1 MADLQSRIAA
11 LSPEQ
16 RTLLESRVADLVAT
30 RGPGP
35 TERIMPRDRSL
46 PTPLAIAQQREWAI
60 ERLRSANNIASS
72 FRVEGELDLELLS
85 RVLTEVTE
93 RHEVLRSTVELQ
105 GDGTPVQVVHP
116 FTPVPTPVV
125 DLSDLSPSQQRE
137 EVHRRGKA
145 EILRPFDQKDP
156 QRLRI
161 TLMRL
166 AADTHVALFTTD
178 HAASDAW
185 SLAIL
190 VQELVTLYGIHRN
203 GGDRSLPPEI
213 QFGDFAAWQREQYG
227 DARMAAE
234 LQHWKRTLSGIPA
247 GLALPTDRPYPAR
260 PTFAG
265 DVHNVNL
272 SPEFAADLRRFSER
286 ENASLFMVLLAACS
300 VLLYRYLEQDD
311 LVIGSL
317 VSGRDRAE
325 TERLIGCF
333 ANPLP
338 LRMRL
343 ADDQTLREVVH
354 EARDTMATALDHQNL
369 PFDRLIEELGL
380 GRESSQT
387 SLSRMWINVLT
398 VPGSTLELPGLR
410 ITPEPIDLGLASIDL
425 TLSAIPRADTL
436 QLQWQYMTELF
447 DADAV
452 VLLADQF
459 QKVLRQIVTAPDTA
473 VRQVELAVAPASTHQ
488 TPAAA
493 ESGVEAGFVEL
504 FQRRVALAP
513 YAPAVICDGVPTS
526 YADLNRDANLLAR
539 HLRTRGVGR
548 ETRVGIMVDRS
559 PQLAVAIL
567 GVLKAG
573 GVYVPLDPAY
583 PPDRIAFMLADASA
597 QVLVTQQR
605 LAPLLASAGSG
616 LPDKTVL
623 LDGPSPLAG
632 GDADHDLPEAPDLT
646 SLAYM
651 VYTSGSTG
659 QPKGAMIEHRS
670 LVTFARDVVDRLG
683 LGTGDRFLQFASPSF
698 DVLVEELFP
707 IWLAGGAVFIPT
719 QHLISGGGDLTELVE
734 RERLTVME
742 LPTAYWHEWV
752 RELDRLGRELASS
765 LRLVIIGGER
775 VLPERLAL
783 WWRLGVPLMHV
794 YGLTETT
801 VSSTFFRLDPADP
814 VRVWP
819 NLPIGTPLPSADL
832 RILDSRLKPVPLGGI
847 GELYIGG
854 ISLARGY
861 LGRPGQTA
869 HRFIA
874 DPDPAWPGQRLY
886 RTGDVVRQR
895 ADGNLE
901 FISRVDTQIKIRGF
915 RVEPMEIESTLSR
928 HPQVAES
935 VVALYEPA
943 PGDRRLVAYVVPRP
957 GAAPSLGE
965 LRWFLERELPAYM
978 VPSSFVELGALPLTP
993 NGKVDRDRLPAP
1005 DGDRPDLTEEYVAP
1019 QSPLQQ
1025 KLADI
1030 VSTVVAVA
1038 QVGIHDN
1045 FFDLGGDSIQ
1055 AIQVVARA
1063 QEEGI
1068 GLSPR
1073 DFFEHPTVALLA
1085 QAATN
1090 ANAERVVSRRPPD
1103 ADPVL
1108 SFDQERLWL
1117 ENQLR
1122 PRTSYHVGGRR
1133 RLVGP
1138 LNVAAL
1144 EASFRAILARHEAL
1158 RTRFPT
1164 VDGRPVQVVDD
1175 LDENWRLSVADLTD
1189 VDGDR
1194 AGVALRL
1201 MDEQFTTPFDLAEGP
1216 LLRCLLI
1223 RLSDTEHQL
1232 SVTAH
1237 HIISD
1242 VWSVGL
1248 FGRELSAL
1256 YRAGGDVDRAGLPA
1270 LPIQYRDYSV
1280 WQRGWL
1286 VGNALESHVGYWR
1299 RHLAGAPPALAL
1311 PTAQLSPGAGGDRVR
1326 SALTKKETATLHDL
1340 CRKHGVT
1347 SFMAM
1352 LASLA
1357 TVLGRWSGQRDVVI
1371 GVSMSDR
1378 TDTGTENLIGFFINT
1393 LPLRVDLSGNPTF
1406 ADLLRRVRQI
1416 SLDGYAHAEAPID
1429 VLVKE
1434 LQVTRDP
1441 RRTPLFQV
1449 ILNAIELSP
1458 VDQIGDISLEAM
1470 DTPQLLSSFDVV
1482 FTAQQLRGE
1491 LLLRLEFNAER
1502 YQAAMMQTLLE
1513 HTCAFLRAVVD
1524 DPTRGLLDYP
1534 FQAAEEATGAEIPPG
1549 DRPVPA
1555 PHLAVDWYARLP
1567 DRAAVI
1573 DRDGEWSYQWL
1584 ARAADR
1590 VAQVLARRPALHAD
1604 CLGVIRRPTAAFVAA
1619 VLGCM
1624 KADATFSVIEA
1635 AGPVPARYPGV
1646 STALDVSPTTEAAE
1660 GTLDL
1665 STLFCDQADPWAGQ
1679 VGSSGSRAPD
1689 GDWAVK
1695 RFQLSGDDR
1704 FTVLSALPG
1713 HLLSALSSAFC
1724 AGAALVLPEDS
1735 FTGDIRALTAW
1746 LQTSAITVMY
1756 LSPPILRAMAAQAA
1770 RPQLPALRYV
1780 FIDNSGDLISQ
1791 DIEALH
1797 RLSAA
1802 CRGVGV
1808 YRMGRDGRP
1817 LAAYAVPDDWQLQ
1830 TAPLRVPLGTDL
1842 RDNPAQLRHPGGQP
1856 AAIGEVAEI
1865 CFGSYRTGDLG
1876 RRWTDGTLEFVGKL
1890 AEDSRLRKELAT
1902 T

>member
-16 RTLLESRVADLVAT
+16 RTLLESRVADLVAA
-30 RGPGP
+30 RGPAQR
-35 TERIMPRDRSL
+35 ERIKPRDRSR
-46 PTPLAIAQQREWAI
+46 PAPLAIAQQREWAI
-60 ERLRSANNIASS
+60 ERLRSANNISGA

-85 RVLTEVTE
+85 RVFTEVAE
-93 RHEVLRSTVELQ
+93 RHETLRSTVELQ
-105 GDGTPVQVVHP
+105 GDGIPVQVVHP
-116 FTPVPTPVV
+116 VTPVPIPVV
-125 DLSDLSPSQQRE
+125 DLSHLAPDQQRE
-137 EVHRRGKA
+137 EMRRRCKA

-166 AADTHVALFTTD
+166 AADTHVALFITD

-190 VQELVTLYGIHRN
+190 VQELVALYGIHQN
-203 GGDRSLPPEI
+203 GGRSLPPPEI
-213 QFGDFAAWQREQYG
+213 QFGDFAAWQREQFG
-227 DARMAAE
+227 EARMAAE
-234 LQHWKRTLSGIPA
+234 LQHWRQTLEGIPA

-265 DVHNVNL
+265 DVHDVNL
-272 SPEFAADLRRFSER
+272 PPEFAADLRRFSER
-286 ENASLFMVLLAACS
+286 ENASLFVVLLAASS

-317 VSGRDRAE
+317 VSGRKRVQ

-343 ADDQTLREVVH
+343 TDDQTLREVVRA
-354 EARDTMATALDHQNL
+354 ARDTMVTALDHQDL

-398 VPGSTLELPGLR
+398 VPDATLELPGLH
-410 ITPEPIDLGLASIDL
+410 ITPEPIDLGLASVDL

-436 QLQWQYMTELF
+436 ELQWQYMTELF
-447 DADAV
+447 DAGAV
-452 VLLADQF
+452 MLLADQF
-459 QKVLRQIVTAPDTA
+459 QKVLHQVVTAPDTT
-473 VRQVELAVAPASTHQ
+473 VRQVELAVAPAPAHQ
-488 TPAAA
+488 PPAAVPGGA
-493 ESGVEAGFVEL
+493 EASFVEL

-513 YAPAVICDGVPTS
+513 HAPAVICDGVPTS
-526 YADLNRDANLLAR
+526 YTDLNRDANRLAH
-539 HLRTRGVGR
+539 HLRARGVGR
-548 ETRVGIMVDRS
+548 ETRVGILVERS

-573 GVYVPLDPAY
+573 GVYVPLDPGY
-583 PPDRIAFMLADASA
+583 PPDRIAFMLADAGA

-605 LAPLLASAGSG
+605 LAPLLAGAGSG
-616 LPDKTVL
+616 LPDETVL
-623 LDGPSPLAG
+623 LDGPVPLAG
-632 GDADHDLPEAPDLT
+632 DDAEQNLPEAPDPA
-646 SLAYM
+646 SLAYV

-670 LVTFARDVVDRLG
+670 LVTFARDIVDRLG
-683 LGTGDRFLQFASPSF
+683 LGTGDRFLQFASPGF

-707 IWLAGGAVFIPT
+707 TWLAGGAVVVPT
-719 QHLISGGGDLTELVE
+719 QHLISGEADLAELVE

-783 WWRLGVPLMHV
+783 WRRLGVPLMHV

-814 VRVWP
+814 VRDWP

-832 RILDSRLKPVPLGGI
+832 RILGSRLRPVPMGGT

-854 ISLARGY
+854 ISVARGY
-861 LGRPGQTA
+861 LSRPGLTA
-869 HRFIA
+869 HRFVA
-874 DPDPAWPGQRLY
+874 DPDPARPGQRLY

-901 FISRVDTQIKIRGF
+901 FISRADTQIKIRGF
-915 RVEPMEIESTLSR
+915 RVEPMEIESALSR

-935 VVALYEPA
+935 VVTLYEPA

-957 GAAPSLGE
+957 GAAASLSE
-965 LRWFLERELPAYM
+965 LRRFLERELPAYM
-978 VPSSFVELGALPLTP
+978 VPSAFVELGALPLNS

-1005 DGDRPDLTEEYVAP
+1005 DGDRPELTEEYVAP

-1025 KLADI
+1025 QLAD
-1030 VSTVVAVA
+1030 TVAAVVGVAK
-1038 QVGIHDN
+1038 VGIHDN

-1063 QEEGI
+1063 QEGGI
-1068 GLSPR
+1068 GLSPL

-1085 QAATN
+1085 QAATHTN
-1090 ANAERVVSRRPPD
+1090 ADRVVSVRPPD
-1103 ADPVL
+1103 AEPVL

-1122 PRTSYHVGGRR
+1122 PRTAYHVGGRV
-1133 RLVGP
+1133 RLVGS
-1138 LNVAAL
+1138 LDVAAL
-1144 EASFRAILARHEAL
+1144 EASVRAILARHEAL

-1164 VDGRPVQVVDD
+1164 VDGLPVQVVDD
-1175 LDENWRLSVADLTD
+1175 LDENWRLSVEDLTNSG
-1189 VDGDR
+1189 GDR
-1194 AGVALRL
+1194 AGVSRRL

-1216 LLRCLLI
+1216 LFRCLLI
-1223 RLSDTEHQL
+1223 RLSDHEHHL

-1237 HIISD
+1237 HIVSD

-1248 FGRELSAL
+1248 FGQELSEL
-1256 YRAGGDVDRAGLPA
+1256 YQAGGDVDRAGLLP
-1270 LPIQYRDYSV
+1270 LPIQYRDYAV

-1286 VGNALESHVGYWR
+1286 VGRALESHVGYWR

-1311 PTAQLSPGAGGDRVR
+1311 PAAQRSPGAGGDRVR
-1326 SALTKKETATLHDL
+1326 SALSKEETAALQDL
-1340 CRKHGVT
+1340 CRRHGVT

-1357 TVLGRWSGQRDVVI
+1357 TVLGRLAGQQDVVV

-1378 TDTGTENLIGFFINT
+1378 TDTGTERLIGFFINT

-1449 ILNAIELSP
+1449 ILNVVDVSP
-1458 VDQIGDISLEAM
+1458 VDHFGDISLEVM
-1470 DTPQLLSSFDVV
+1470 DPPQLLSSFDLI
-1482 FTAQQLRGE
+1482 FTAQQLHGE
-1491 LLLRLEFNAER
+1491 LLLRLEFNAEL
-1502 YQAAMMQTLLE
+1502 YQAAMMQALIE
-1513 HTCAFLRAVVD
+1513 HLRAFLLAVVD

-1534 FQAAEEATGAEIPPG
+1534 LEAAEEAAGTEILSS
-1549 DRPVPA
+1549 DRPAPA
-1555 PHLAVDWYARLP
+1555 PHLAVDWYARSP
-1567 DRAAVI
+1567 GRVAVI

-1584 ARAADR
+1584 SRAADR
-1590 VAQVLARRPALHAD
+1590 VARALAQRSAPPADH
-1604 CLGVIRRPTAAFVAA
+1604 LGVVRRPTAAFVAA

-1624 KADATFSVIEA
+1624 KVGATFSVIEA
-1635 AGPVPARYPGV
+1635 ADPVPARYPEV
-1646 STALDVSPTTEAAE
+1646 STVLDVSPASE

-1665 STLFCDQADPWAGQ
+1665 STLFRNHGDPFQPGQ
-1679 VGSSGSRAPD
+1679 EGAPGSHAPD
-1689 GDWAVK
+1689 GDWAVE
-1695 RFQLSGDDR
+1695 RFELSGDDR
-1704 FTVLSALPG
+1704 FTVLSTLPG
-1713 HLLSALSSAFC
+1713 QLLAALSSAFC
-1724 AGAALVLPEDS
+1724 AGAALVLPERS
-1735 FTGDIRALTAW
+1735 LTGDIRGLVTW
-1746 LQTSAITVMY
+1746 LQANAIGVIY
-1756 LSPPILRAMAAQAA
+1756 VNPPILRAIAAQNP
-1770 RPQLPALRYV
+1770 RPDLPALRYV
-1780 FIDNSGDLISQ
+1780 FVDNSGELISH
-1791 DIEALH
+1791 DIDALR
-1797 RLSAA
+1797 RLSAT
-1802 CRGVGV
+1802 CRCVGM
-1808 YRMGRDGRP
+1808 YRVGRDGRP
-1817 LAAYAVPDDWQLQ
+1817 LAMYAVPDDFQLQ

-1842 RDNPAQLRHPGGQP
+1842 ADNPAQLRYPGGQP
-1856 AAIGEVAEI
+1856 AAVGEVAEI

-1876 RRWTDGTLEFVGKL
+1876 RRWPDGTLEFVGKL
-1890 AEDSRLRKELAT
+1890 REDSRLGKGQET
-1902 T
+1902 K

>member
-1 MADLQSRIAA
+1 MADLHSRIAA

-16 RTLLESRVADLVAT
+16 RKLLESRVADLVAA
-30 RGPGP
+30 RGPAQR
-35 TERIMPRDRSL
+35 ERIKPRDRAR
-46 PTPLAIAQQREWAI
+46 PTPLGIAQQREWAI
-60 ERLRSANNIASS
+60 ERLRSANNISGA

-85 RVLTEVTE
+85 RVFTEVTE
-93 RHEVLRSTVELQ
+93 RHEVLRSTVAQQ

-116 FTPVPTPVV
+116 VTPVPVPVA
-125 DLSDLSPSQQRE
+125 DLSHLAPDQQRE
-137 EVHRRGKA
+137 EVQRRCKA

-166 AADTHVALFTTD
+166 AADIHVALFITD

-185 SLAIL
+185 SLSIV
-190 VQELVTLYGIHRN
+190 VQELVALYDIHRN
-203 GGDRSLPPEI
+203 GGRSLPPPEI
-213 QFGDFAAWQREQYG
+213 QFGDFAAWQREQFSG
-227 DARMAAE
+227 PRIAAE
-234 LQHWKRTLSGIPA
+234 LQHWRQTLAGIPA

-260 PTFAG
+260 PTYAG
-265 DVHNVNL
+265 DVHDVNL

-286 ENASLFMVLLAACS
+286 ENASLFVILLAACS
-300 VLLYRYLEQDD
+300 VLLYRYLDQED

-317 VSGRDRAE
+317 VAGRKRVQ

-343 ADDQTLREVVH
+343 TDDQTLREVVH
-354 EARDTMATALDHQNL
+354 EARHTMATALDHQDL

-387 SLSRMWINVLT
+387 SLSRVWINVLT
-398 VPGSTLELPGLR
+398 VPDNTIELPGLR
-410 ITPEPIDLGLASIDL
+410 ITPEPIDLGLASVDL

-459 QKVLRQIVTAPDTA
+459 QKVLRQVVTAPGTA
-473 VRQVELAVAPASTHQ
+473 VRQVELAVAPASTRQ
-488 TPAAA
+488 APAAA
-493 ESGVEAGFVEL
+493 PGGVDAGFVEL

-526 YADLNRDANLLAR
+526 YADLNRDANRLAR
-539 HLRTRGVGR
+539 HLRARGVGR
-548 ETRVGIMVDRS
+548 DTRVGILVDRS

-573 GVYVPLDPAY
+573 GAYVPLDPGY

-597 QVLVTQQR
+597 QVLVAQQR
-605 LAPLLASAGSG
+605 LAPLLAGAGSG
-616 LPDKTVL
+616 LPDQTVL

-632 GDADHDLPEAPDLT
+632 GGADHDLPEAPDPT
-646 SLAYM
+646 SLAYV

-707 IWLAGGAVFIPT
+707 IWLAGGAVVVTT
-719 QHLISGGGDLTELVE
+719 QHLISGEADLTELVE

-783 WWRLGVPLMHV
+783 WRRLGVPLMHV

-814 VRVWP
+814 VRDWP

-832 RILDSRLKPVPLGGI
+832 RILDSRLRPVPVAGT

-854 ISLARGY
+854 DSLARGY
-861 LGRPGQTA
+861 LSRPGLTA

-874 DPDPAWPGQRLY
+874 DPDPARPGQRLY

-901 FISRVDTQIKIRGF
+901 FISRADTQIKIRGF
-915 RVEPMEIESTLSR
+915 RVEPMEIESALSR

-935 VVALYEPA
+935 VVTLHEPA

-957 GAAPSLGE
+957 GAAPGLGE
-965 LRWFLERELPAYM
+965 LRRFTERELPAYM
-978 VPSSFVELGALPLTP
+978 VPSAFVELGALPLTA

-1005 DGDRPDLTEEYVAP
+1005 DGDRPELAEEYVAP

-1030 VSTVVAVA
+1030 VATVVAVA
-1038 QVGIHDN
+1038 KVGIHDN

-1068 GLSPR
+1068 GLSPL

-1085 QAATN
+1085 QAVTSTN
-1090 ANAERVVSRRPPD
+1090 TDRAVSRRPPD

-1122 PRTSYHVGGRR
+1122 PKTAYHVGGRV

-1144 EASFRAILARHEAL
+1144 GASVRAILARHEAL

-1175 LDENWRLSVADLTD
+1175 VEENWRLSVKDLTD

-1194 AGVALRL
+1194 ADVARRL

-1216 LLRCLLI
+1216 LFRCLLI
-1223 RLSDTEHQL
+1223 RLSDTEHHL

-1237 HIISD
+1237 HIVSD

-1248 FGRELSAL
+1248 FGQELSAL
-1256 YRAGGDVDRAGLPA
+1256 YQAGGDVDRAGLPA
-1270 LPIQYRDYSV
+1270 LPIQYRDYAV

-1286 VGNALESHVGYWR
+1286 AGEVLETHVGYWR
-1299 RHLAGAPPALAL
+1299 RHLAGAAPALTL
-1311 PTAQLSPGAGGDRVR
+1311 PTAQRSPGAGGDRVV
-1326 SALTKKETATLHDL
+1326 SSLSKEETAALHDL

-1357 TVLGRWSGQRDVVI
+1357 TVLGRCSGQRDVVI

-1378 TDTGTENLIGFFINT
+1378 TDTGTEPLIGFFINT

-1416 SLDGYAHAEAPID
+1416 SLDGYAHAEAPVD
-1429 VLVKE
+1429 VLVRE
-1434 LQVTRDP
+1434 LQVPRDP

-1449 ILNAIELSP
+1449 ILNVIDVSP
-1458 VDQIGDISLEAM
+1458 IDHFGDISLEVLEP
-1470 DTPQLLSSFDVV
+1470 PQLLSSFDLIL
-1482 FTAQQLRGE
+1482 TAQQLQGE
-1491 LLLRLEFNAER
+1491 TILRLEFNAEL
-1502 YQAAMMQTLLE
+1502 YQAAMMQTLVE
-1513 HTCAFLRAVVD
+1513 HLRTFVRAVVD

-1534 FQAAEEATGAEIPPG
+1534 LQAAGEAARAEIPAG
-1549 DRPVPA
+1549 DRPAPA
-1555 PHLAVDWYARLP
+1555 PHLAVDWHAQRP
-1567 DRAAVI
+1567 HRVAVI

-1584 ARAADR
+1584 SQAADR
-1590 VAQVLARRPALHAD
+1590 VAQVLAQRSVPDAD
-1604 CLGVIRRPTAAFVAA
+1604 HLGVIRRPTAAFVAA

-1624 KADATFSVIEA
+1624 KAGATFSVIEA
-1635 AGPVPARYPGV
+1635 AAPVPARYPGV
-1646 STALDVSPTTEAAE
+1646 LTVLDVSPASDVAE

-1665 STLFCDQADPWAGQ
+1665 STLFGNHADAVQTVREVAP
-1679 VGSSGSRAPD
+1679 GSRGPVC
-1689 GDWAVK
+1689 DWAVE
-1695 RFQLSGDDR
+1695 RFQFGGDDR
-1704 FTVLSALPG
+1704 FTVLSPRPG

-1724 AGAALVLPEDS
+1724 AGAALVLPERS
-1735 FTGDIRALTAW
+1735 LAGDIAALITW
-1746 LQTSAITVMY
+1746 LQANAISVIY
-1756 LSPPILRAMAAQAA
+1756 VNPPIIRAIAAQAP
-1770 RPQLPALRYV
+1770 RPYLPALRYV
-1780 FIDNSGDLISQ
+1780 FVDNSGELISH
-1791 DIEALH
+1791 DINAL
-1797 RLSAA
+1797 RKLSAT
-1802 CRGVGV
+1802 CRCVGV
-1808 YRMGRDGRP
+1808 YRVGQDGRP
-1817 LAAYAVPDDWQLQ
+1817 LAMYAVPDDFQPQ

-1842 RDNPAQLRHPGGQP
+1842 ADNPAQLRHSGGQP

-1876 RRWTDGTLEFVGKL
+1876 RRWPDGTLEFVGKL
-1890 AEDSRLRKELAT
+1890 G
-1902 T
+1902 